1 MTRTTSGRCPRC
13 AIRWTWHKSMP
24 RALCPC
30 CRGSLQRVTADW
42 RGPTR
47 SVSLDIIIQATI
59 RGPLIPPRCDKKCLQ
74 IGTVV

>member
-30 CRGSLQRVTADW
+30 CRGSLLRVTSDW

-59 RGPLIPPRCDKKCLQ
+59 RGPLIPPRCNKKCLQ
-74 IGTVV
+74 IGAIV